1 MKRGCGVAHEAHQN
15 GPKWTK
21 MITISGQS
29 KSTSNLSWVTYMI
42 FIWLNDTWKGIEVRR
57 SYGGGHGIQKWII
70 LVTQNK
76 FEKLCSVMLWRPFW
90 CILVHFGAPHVWP
103 HDPFM
108 TFPDSYPLSSVHL
121 IQNEIILV
129 TQDKFETL
137 LLCHDMVTILVHFG
151 PFWCTSWATP
161 WPLSIEFSWSHQR
174 YASYASRALKCDQSY
189 FPSSICAR
197 DIDQTGPITMG
208 KMDKRYHHLPY
219 RKKSIFLKTA
229 KGNILLRP
237 ILDWHA
243 CLLVRS
249 GEKWWVM
256 SQITWQFRGWH
267 MRGKADFH
275 EIET

>member
-1 MKRGCGVAHEAHQN
+1 
-15 GPKWTK
+15 
-21 MITISGQS
+21 
-29 KSTSNLSWVTYMI
+29 
-42 FIWLNDTWKGIEVRR
+42 
-57 SYGGGHGIQKWII
+57 
-70 LVTQNK
+70 
-76 FEKLCSVMLWRPFW
+76 
-90 CILVHFGAPHVWP
+90 
-103 HDPFM
+103 M

-189 FPSSICAR
+189 FLSSICAR

-229 KGNILLRP
+229 KGNISLRP